1 MDNSRIFGRSSAA
14 YAFSPAAVL
23 LAAALAA
30 PVSAQRADDAGED
43 AHTAAGPVACLSHPS
58 IRRTTVLDDRNIV
71 FVTRDEEIY
80 VNQLAKVCTGLRRT
94 SLVNYTIA
102 NKRQC
107 AGDQFQVLWQTSP
120 GNYTRA
126 LTCRLGAFV
135 PITPTELEDLTAMTE
150 PGERR
155 ARRRSTREAVTT
167 EQVELPPPAAAPA
180 AATSTPAE

>member
-1 MDNSRIFGRSSAA
+1 
-14 YAFSPAAVL
+14 
-23 LAAALAA
+23 
-30 PVSAQRADDAGED
+30 
-43 AHTAAGPVACLSHPS
+43 
-58 IRRTTVLDDRNIV
+58 LDDRNIV
-71 FVTRDEEIY
+71 FVTRNEEIY
-80 VNQLAKVCTGLRRT
+80 LNQLTKVCTGLRRT

-120 GNYTRA
+120 GNYTPA
-126 LTCRLGAFV
+126 LVCRLGAFV
-135 PITPTELEDLTAMTE
+135 PITPTELDELTAMTE

-167 EQVELPPPAAAPA
+167 EQVELPPPAASPA